1 MCSHTLTMK
10 ANLREEFNGCNHL
23 MMICWWCVDDLM
35 MIWWYNHLMM
45 IWYQGTQK
53 VHQLFYEKIKQA
65 SLVCTKIIDTLP
77 TIDHI
82 WLIINQN
89 CFALFSKNLCQQQQH
104 RWEQSVR
111 NELQSANNICK
122 TRSICTPGIFCTK
135 KYEIWQI
142 SLKMWNSSCIQS
154 LWSWKS
160 FVSKFALQDRWRK
173 AEKQESW
180 EMFAFSCFGQR
191 IFCSENSFI
200 FFGRKIFSFFFCSGF
215 IQFWQKQRDCF
226 SICKNDENLTFTQMW
241 CFTTN
246 FPGGAWDG
254 HWSKGGGCL
263 KIWSV

>member
-1 MCSHTLTMK
+1 MK
-10 ANLREEFNGCNHL
+10 GCNHL
-23 MMICWWCVDDLM
+23 MMIWWWFDDDLM
-35 MIWWYNHLMM
+35 MIWWWYVDDLMM

-111 NELQSANNICK
+111 NELQSANNIYK

-200 FFGRKIFSFFFCSGF
+200 FFGRKIFSFFSVQDSF
-215 IQFWQKQRDCF
+215 
-226 SICKNDENLTFTQMW
+226 
-241 CFTTN
+241 N
-246 FPGGAWDG
+246 FGKIREIVFPFA
-254 HWSKGGGCL
+254 KMM
-263 KIWSV
+263 KIWLLLRCGVLLPIFRAERGMVTG

>member
-1 MCSHTLTMK
+1 MT
-10 ANLREEFNGCNHL
+10 
-23 MMICWWCVDDLM
+23 IWWWYVDD
-35 MIWWYNHLMM
+35 LMM

-122 TRSICTPGIFCTK
+122 TRSICTPEIFLYRK
-135 KYEIWQI
+135 IWNLANLPQ
-142 SLKMWNSSCIQS
+142 MWNSSCIQS

-200 FFGRKIFSFFFCSGF
+200 FFGRKIFIFLLRIHSILAKSERLFFHLQKWWKSDFYSDVVFYYQFSGRSVGWSLVKRRRLLENMVAF
-215 IQFWQKQRDCF
+215 IFF
-226 SICKNDENLTFTQMW
+226 
-241 CFTTN
+241 
-246 FPGGAWDG
+246 
-254 HWSKGGGCL
+254 
-263 KIWSV
+263 